1 MQLVSVIVPIY
12 NVYPYLKECIDS
24 IRDQSYTNIEIILVD
39 DGSTDNSLSICNK
52 EKEID
57 KRIKV
62 YHKKN
67 GGLVSAW
74 KLGVNYS
81 NGELICFVDSDDKIQ
96 RDHIKD
102 MVYAYLKYKVDLV
115 ISNVYRLEENKLKKS
130 NYPFKSGLYS
140 DYREEIL
147 PIILNSNTKNSERY
161 FPPNRWGKLFER
173 KLILNNLKYVDDR
186 VSYAEDLSLV
196 FPIFCDINNVFVIK
210 DKNNSYLYRVRKNSM
225 IEGYDNNLWNSIKI
239 VYPNLKKALND
250 KSKRLPKAM
259 YEQLKIDYVK
269 SIIKCYKNIF
279 KSSHKNIQKSKLL
292 KFQINKERIFS
303 NVKVRELKNFSLI
316 DKLVVLSIFSNHNLS
331 MFFLYYLLDFY
342 YFIKKL

>member
-1 MQLVSVIVPIY
+1 MHLVSVIVPIY
-12 NVYPYLKECIDS
+12 NVYPYLEECIDS
-24 IRDQSYTNIEIILVD
+24 IRNQSYANIEIVLID
-39 DGSTDNSLSICNK
+39 DGSTDDSLSICNK

-57 KRIKV
+57 NRIKV

-74 KLGVNYS
+74 KLGVKCS
-81 NGELICFVDSDDKIQ
+81 HGELICFVDSDDKIQ
-96 RDHIKD
+96 RNHIKD
-102 MVYAYLKYKVDLV
+102 MVDAYLKYKVNLV

-130 NYPFKSGLYS
+130 NYIFRSGLYS
-140 DYREEIL
+140 NYREKVL
-147 PIILNSNTKNSERY
+147 PIILNNDTKNSERY

-196 FPIFCDINNVFVIK
+196 FPIFCDINNVYVIK
-210 DKNNSYLYRVRKNSM
+210 AQDNSYLYRIRKNSM

-239 VYPNLKKALND
+239 VYPNLKKALSD
-250 KSKRLPKAM
+250 KSQRLPKEM
-259 YEQLKIDYVK
+259 YEQLKIDYAK

-292 KFQINKERIFS
+292 KNQINKEQIFS
-303 NVKVRELKNFSLI
+303 DIKVKELRNFSLI
-316 DKLVVLSIFSNHNLS
+316 DKLIVLSIYSNHNLG
-331 MFFLYYLLDFY
+331 MFFIYYLLDSY
-342 YFIKKL
+342 YSIKKL